1 MSPLNLSPRRDRSSQ
16 VSEIGKRTMKV
27 RLPKI
32 TSCQNVPQG
41 VYFLSFSRLAMEGK
55 YAALAEEDAEI
66 AFGFGSVNQSA
77 EQAAFPS
84 LPQPMR
90 QRHIRRTRDGW
101 KIQGGSYT
109 TAGF

>member
-1 MSPLNLSPRRDRSSQ
+1 MSK
-16 VSEIGKRTMKV
+16 IGKRTMKV

-84 LPQPMR
+84 FSTSTYASNPSSESEKVFIYGYL
-90 QRHIRRTRDGW
+90 ISLTSEGIDY
-101 KIQGGSYT
+101 ILT
-109 TAGF
+109 IL